1 MSQAFTKKKFVPG
14 SLRGQRSP
22 HTLLLRMAADQDR
35 ADRIRETWLER
46 KAEDPKTYTW
56 ARIAAFVGRT
66 ERAAQE
72 WQKTGGIDYDN
83 AVKLAEYLNV
93 DFDWLWR
100 GPKEDEQTPDL
111 SGAAREDQVNDG
123 FDEFRQYVRDIRR
136 DVAELKG
143 LLEAAQSEREAIR
156 DLLKTQE
163 SILKDMRQVA
173 DEFPAKAEM
182 DALRVELARIEE
194 RDRAAEAER
203 RASSEAADRARRRGA

>member
-143 LLEAAQSEREAIR
+143 LRVPRQGRDGRAQS
-156 DLLKTQE
+156 
-163 SILKDMRQVA
+163 
-173 DEFPAKAEM
+173 
-182 DALRVELARIEE
+182 
-194 RDRAAEAER
+194 
-203 RASSEAADRARRRGA
+203 RASPYRGARPSRRSRTARVLRSSG